1 MLLFLSNVEEF
12 VMRVIGK
19 YGVHGGLKILTI
31 INVTVKMVTTI
42 ILMMVDQMSQY
53 LVGVDM
59 LKE

>member
-1 MLLFLSNVEEF
+1 
-12 VMRVIGK
+12 MRVIGK